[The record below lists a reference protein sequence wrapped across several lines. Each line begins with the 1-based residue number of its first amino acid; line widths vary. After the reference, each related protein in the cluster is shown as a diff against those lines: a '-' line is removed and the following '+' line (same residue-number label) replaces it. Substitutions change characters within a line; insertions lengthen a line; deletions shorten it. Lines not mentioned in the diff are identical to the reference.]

1 MLTSAFAG
9 VPRLPA
15 AAVMNLA
22 LGGVDGIFA
31 PGAVAGEEPG
41 VIDELLPV
49 NPAYAGGFRGDLLDA
64 HERPVDLAFMRG
76 AEPGL
81 ELFALV

>member
-1 MLTSAFAG
+1 METSAFVSA
-9 VPRLPA
+9 VRLPA
-15 AAVMNLA
+15 AAATNLV

-31 PGAVAGEEPG
+31 PGAVAGEDPG

-49 NPAYAGGFRGDLLDA
+49 KPAYAGGLRGDRLEA

-81 ELFALV
+81 PLLAVA